1 MGLGGGVGTG
11 THLRV
16 HPVERCSQELLVRYF
31 LRDGK
36 SENLNQQRT
45 LGEMHRAMEHS
56 RGHLFP
62 LSKMYS
68 EKNKGFSV
76 LSKFD
81 SGCACAM
88 WADPL
93 LAAFSPKPPNHHDR

>member
-1 MGLGGGVGTG
+1 MQDYRLGLRVGLKDLPTSGACACITENGKMGGGVGTG

-16 HPVERCSQELLVRYF
+16 YTVEQCSQELLVRHF

-56 RGHLFP
+56 RGHLSP
-62 LSKMYS
+62 LSKVYS
-68 EKNKGFSV
+68 
-76 LSKFD
+76 
-81 SGCACAM
+81 
-88 WADPL
+88 
-93 LAAFSPKPPNHHDR
+93 